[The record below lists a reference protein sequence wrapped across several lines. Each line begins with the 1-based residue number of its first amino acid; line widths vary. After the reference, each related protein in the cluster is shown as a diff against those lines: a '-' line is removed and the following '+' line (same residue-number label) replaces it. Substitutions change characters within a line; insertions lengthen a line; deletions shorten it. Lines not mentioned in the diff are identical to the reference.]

1 MIGKMTKGGAYR
13 TFRIELIIEKHEENR
28 RPTNYDG

>member
-1 MIGKMTKGGAYR
+1 MRKGGACR
-13 TFRIELIIEKHEENR
+13 TLRIELRIENPKENR

>member
-1 MIGKMTKGGAYR
+1 MIGKMRKGGACR
-13 TFRIELIIEKHEENR
+13 TFRIELIIEKAEENK